1 MRAFLF
7 AFLAGATVA
16 PVTLKRV
23 PEVGQK
29 QAYQVEMNADFA
41 GEPLIFRAKGV
52 DEVREVNAD
61 GTFSVQSTQEEG
73 KIEYNGQELEGPEVG
88 PSFTL
93 FAPNGEV
100 KDLTGE
106 MADADAVRL
115 ARLSNVVFPADA
127 KDVGATW
134 EYDHRGDA
142 TKNLPALKIT
152 FKYEGTEKV
161 GEVDANVVS
170 LEGTE
175 QDGEFPASVKGKIWL
190 DPVTGMQ
197 LKAELEMKQAPV
209 AGNRLDLTL
218 KITPVAP

>member
-1 MRAFLF
+1 
-7 AFLAGATVA
+7 
-16 PVTLKRV
+16 
-23 PEVGQK
+23 
-29 QAYQVEMNADFA
+29 
-41 GEPLIFRAKGV
+41 
-52 DEVREVNAD
+52 
-61 GTFSVQSTQEEG
+61 
-73 KIEYNGQELEGPEVG
+73 
-88 PSFTL
+88 
-93 FAPNGEV
+93 
-100 KDLTGE
+100 

-134 EYDHRGDA
+134 EYDDRGDA
-142 TKNLPALKIT
+142 TKNLPALKIN

-161 GEVDANVVS
+161 GETDANVVS